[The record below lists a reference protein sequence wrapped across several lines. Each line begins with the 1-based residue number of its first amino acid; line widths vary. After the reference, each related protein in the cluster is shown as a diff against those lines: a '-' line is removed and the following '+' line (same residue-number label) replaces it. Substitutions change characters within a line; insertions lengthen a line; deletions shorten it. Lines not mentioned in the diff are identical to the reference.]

1 MRYVKMLQERIDTV
15 KRVCPNIRL
24 EFLQSTD
31 FNQMLVNSTFV
42 HLLALTILLFLPSPK
57 YQELI
62 VIPTFKL
69 DIIALE
75 PGKKTASPSAVG
87 QKERSPKPIAKKV
100 VAKRLPPSKPVAKKT
115 ETIRKQLSDLELML
129 GNAGTA
135 MRPLT
140 AALTLGQG
148 RYVLDGVPR
157 MRERPIVDL
166 VEGLQQ
172 LGAKVRLLNGPPGP
186 PVEILAQGLPGGTAR
201 IKGSVSSQFLSAILM
216 AAPGAQKDV
225 MLEIDDTL
233 VSVPYVEMTLALME
247 RFGVHVENR
256 DFQEFHIPGKQTYHS
271 PGDFFVEGD
280 ASSASYFLAG
290 AAITGGTVTV
300 HGCGTESLQGDSKF
314 AEVLE
319 QMGAEP
325 QWQPHSVTVRG
336 NTLKGV
342 DLDMNRMP
350 DAAMTL
356 AVAALFAEG
365 TTKIRNVYNW
375 RLKETERM
383 KAVTTELRKLGAEVE
398 EGDDYLIIDPP
409 DQIQSTEI
417 ETYDDHRMA
426 MAFSLAACGAESV
439 TILDPGC
446 VSKTFPDY
454 FEVLKSVSE

>member
-1 MRYVKMLQERIDTV
+1 MSRPDSLILAPIKRISGRVDLPGSKSLSNRVLLLSMLAEGTTRIQNLLDSDDVRYMIGALEKLGITLQETREKNEISVEGCSGRI
-15 KRVCPNIRL
+15 PN
-24 EFLQSTD
+24 
-31 FNQMLVNSTFV
+31 
-42 HLLALTILLFLPSPK
+42 
-57 YQELI
+57 
-62 VIPTFKL
+62 
-69 DIIALE
+69 
-75 PGKKTASPSAVG
+75 
-87 QKERSPKPIAKKV
+87 
-100 VAKRLPPSKPVAKKT
+100 
-115 ETIRKQLSDLELML
+115 SDLELML

-225 MLEIDDTL
+225 TLEIDDTL

-280 ASSASYFLAG
+280 ASSSSYFLAG

-300 HGCGTESLQGDSKF
+300 LGCGTESLQGDSKF

-319 QMGAEP
+319 QMGAET

>member
-1 MRYVKMLQERIDTV
+1 MSLGSLTLSPIKRISGKVDLPGSKSLSNRVLLLSMLAEGTTHIRNLLDSDDVRYMIG
-15 KRVCPNIRL
+15 
-24 EFLQSTD
+24 
-31 FNQMLVNSTFV
+31 
-42 HLLALTILLFLPSPK
+42 
-57 YQELI
+57 
-62 VIPTFKL
+62 
-69 DIIALE
+69 ALE
-75 PGKKTASPSAVG
+75 QLGIRMEETRESNEIRVEGCA
-87 QKERSPKPIAKKV
+87 AKI
-100 VAKRLPPSKPVAKKT
+100 PN
-115 ETIRKQLSDLELML
+115 SDLELML

-166 VEGLQQ
+166 VDGLRQ
-172 LGAKVRLLNGPPGP
+172 LGAEVSLLNGPPGP
-186 PVEILAQGLPGGTAR
+186 PVEIIASGLPGGTAE

-216 AAPGAQKDV
+216 AAPSAQNDV
-225 MLEIDDTL
+225 TLKIIDTL
-233 VSVPYVEMTLALME
+233 VSVPYVEMTLKLME
-247 RFGVHVENR
+247 RFGVKVENR
-256 DFQEFHIPGKQTYHS
+256 NFEEFHIQGNQTYLS
-271 PGDFFVEGD
+271 PGEFYVEGD

-290 AAITGGTVTV
+290 AAITGGSITVQ
-300 HGCGTESLQGDSKF
+300 GCGTESLQGDAKF

-319 QMGAEP
+319 LMGAETE
-325 QWQPHSVTVRG
+325 WQPNSVTVHG
-336 NTLKGV
+336 KSLKGV

-365 TTKIRNVYNW
+365 PTRIRNVYNW

-383 KAVTTELRKLGAEVE
+383 KAVTTELRKLGATVE
-398 EGDDYLIIDPP
+398 EGEDYLVVDPP
-409 DQIQSTEI
+409 QTILPCEI

-426 MAFSLAACGAESV
+426 MAFSLAACGPEPI

-454 FEVLKSVSE
+454 FEVLESVSV

>member
-1 MRYVKMLQERIDTV
+1 MSRPDSLILAPIKRISGRVDLPGSKSLSNRVLLLSMLAEGTTQIQNLLDSDDVRYMIGALEKLGITLQETREKNEISVEGCSGRI
-15 KRVCPNIRL
+15 PN
-24 EFLQSTD
+24 
-31 FNQMLVNSTFV
+31 
-42 HLLALTILLFLPSPK
+42 
-57 YQELI
+57 
-62 VIPTFKL
+62 
-69 DIIALE
+69 
-75 PGKKTASPSAVG
+75 
-87 QKERSPKPIAKKV
+87 
-100 VAKRLPPSKPVAKKT
+100 
-115 ETIRKQLSDLELML
+115 SDLELML

-216 AAPGAQKDV
+216 AAPGAEKDV
-225 MLEIDDTL
+225 TLEIDDTL

-300 HGCGTESLQGDSKF
+300 LGCGTESLQGDSKF

-319 QMGAEP
+319 QMGAET

-398 EGDDYLIIDPP
+398 EGEDYLIIDPP

>member
-1 MRYVKMLQERIDTV
+1 MSRPDSLILAPIKRISGRVDLPGSKSLSNRVLLLSMLAEGTTQIQNLLDSDDVRYMIGALEKLGITLQETREKNEISV
-15 KRVCPNIRL
+15 EGCSGGIPN
-24 EFLQSTD
+24 
-31 FNQMLVNSTFV
+31 
-42 HLLALTILLFLPSPK
+42 
-57 YQELI
+57 
-62 VIPTFKL
+62 
-69 DIIALE
+69 
-75 PGKKTASPSAVG
+75 
-87 QKERSPKPIAKKV
+87 
-100 VAKRLPPSKPVAKKT
+100 
-115 ETIRKQLSDLELML
+115 SDLELML

-216 AAPGAQKDV
+216 AAPGAQKDIT
-225 MLEIDDTL
+225 LEIDDTL

-300 HGCGTESLQGDSKF
+300 LGCGTESLQGDSKF

-319 QMGAEP
+319 QMGAET

>member
-1 MRYVKMLQERIDTV
+1 MSRPDSLILAPIKRISGRVDLPGSKSLSNRVLLLSMLAEGTTRIQNLLDSDDVRYMIGALEKLGITLQETREKNEISVEGCSGRI
-15 KRVCPNIRL
+15 PN
-24 EFLQSTD
+24 
-31 FNQMLVNSTFV
+31 
-42 HLLALTILLFLPSPK
+42 
-57 YQELI
+57 
-62 VIPTFKL
+62 
-69 DIIALE
+69 
-75 PGKKTASPSAVG
+75 
-87 QKERSPKPIAKKV
+87 
-100 VAKRLPPSKPVAKKT
+100 
-115 ETIRKQLSDLELML
+115 SDLELML

-216 AAPGAQKDV
+216 AAPGAEKDV
-225 MLEIDDTL
+225 TLEIDDTL
-233 VSVPYVEMTLALME
+233 VSMPYVEMTLALME

-300 HGCGTESLQGDSKF
+300 LGCGTESLQGDSKF

-319 QMGAEP
+319 QMGAET

>member
-1 MRYVKMLQERIDTV
+1 MSRPDSLILAPIKRISGRVDLPGSKSLSNRVLLLSMLAEGTTRIQNLLDSDDVRYMIGALEKLGITLQETREKNEISV
-15 KRVCPNIRL
+15 EGCSGGIPN
-24 EFLQSTD
+24 
-31 FNQMLVNSTFV
+31 
-42 HLLALTILLFLPSPK
+42 
-57 YQELI
+57 
-62 VIPTFKL
+62 
-69 DIIALE
+69 
-75 PGKKTASPSAVG
+75 
-87 QKERSPKPIAKKV
+87 
-100 VAKRLPPSKPVAKKT
+100 
-115 ETIRKQLSDLELML
+115 SDLELML

-216 AAPGAQKDV
+216 AAPGAEKDV
-225 MLEIDDTL
+225 TLEIDDTL

-319 QMGAEP
+319 QMGAET

>member
-1 MRYVKMLQERIDTV
+1 MSRPDSLILAPIKRISGRVDLPGSKSLSNRVLLLSMLAEGTTQIQNLLDSDDVRYMIGALEKLGITLQETREKNEISV
-15 KRVCPNIRL
+15 EGCSGGIPN
-24 EFLQSTD
+24 
-31 FNQMLVNSTFV
+31 
-42 HLLALTILLFLPSPK
+42 
-57 YQELI
+57 
-62 VIPTFKL
+62 
-69 DIIALE
+69 
-75 PGKKTASPSAVG
+75 
-87 QKERSPKPIAKKV
+87 
-100 VAKRLPPSKPVAKKT
+100 
-115 ETIRKQLSDLELML
+115 SDLELML

-300 HGCGTESLQGDSKF
+300 LGCGTESLQGDSKF

-319 QMGAEP
+319 QMGAET

>member
-1 MRYVKMLQERIDTV
+1 MSRPDSLILAPIKRISGRVDLPGSKSLSNRVLLLSMLAEGTTQIQNLLDSDDVRYMIGALEKLGITLQETREKNEISVEGCSGRI
-15 KRVCPNIRL
+15 PN
-24 EFLQSTD
+24 
-31 FNQMLVNSTFV
+31 
-42 HLLALTILLFLPSPK
+42 
-57 YQELI
+57 
-62 VIPTFKL
+62 
-69 DIIALE
+69 
-75 PGKKTASPSAVG
+75 
-87 QKERSPKPIAKKV
+87 
-100 VAKRLPPSKPVAKKT
+100 
-115 ETIRKQLSDLELML
+115 SDLELML

-216 AAPGAQKDV
+216 AAPGAEKDV
-225 MLEIDDTL
+225 TLEIDDTL

-300 HGCGTESLQGDSKF
+300 LGCGTESLQGDSKF

-319 QMGAEP
+319 QMGAET

>member
-1 MRYVKMLQERIDTV
+1 
-15 KRVCPNIRL
+15 
-24 EFLQSTD
+24 
-31 FNQMLVNSTFV
+31 
-42 HLLALTILLFLPSPK
+42 
-57 YQELI
+57 
-62 VIPTFKL
+62 
-69 DIIALE
+69 
-75 PGKKTASPSAVG
+75 
-87 QKERSPKPIAKKV
+87 
-100 VAKRLPPSKPVAKKT
+100 
-115 ETIRKQLSDLELML
+115 
-129 GNAGTA
+129 
-135 MRPLT
+135 
-140 AALTLGQG
+140 
-148 RYVLDGVPR
+148 
-157 MRERPIVDL
+157 
-166 VEGLQQ
+166 
-172 LGAKVRLLNGPPGP
+172 
-186 PVEILAQGLPGGTAR
+186 
-201 IKGSVSSQFLSAILM
+201 M

-233 VSVPYVEMTLALME
+233 VSVPYVEMTLELME

-271 PGDFFVEGD
+271 PGDFYVEGD

-300 HGCGTESLQGDSKF
+300 QGCGTESLQGDSKF
-314 AEVLE
+314 AEVLK
-319 QMGAEP
+319 QMGAET

-398 EGDDYLIIDPP
+398 EGGDYLIIDPP

-426 MAFSLAACGAESV
+426 MAFSLAACGGV
-439 TILDPGC
+439 PITILAPGC

-454 FEVLKSVSE
+454 FEVLAGVSE

>member
-1 MRYVKMLQERIDTV
+1 MSRPDSLILAPIKRISGRVDLPGSKSLSNRVLLLSMLAEGTTQIQNLLDSDDVRYMIGALEKLGITLQETREKNEISV
-15 KRVCPNIRL
+15 EGCSGGIPN
-24 EFLQSTD
+24 
-31 FNQMLVNSTFV
+31 
-42 HLLALTILLFLPSPK
+42 
-57 YQELI
+57 
-62 VIPTFKL
+62 
-69 DIIALE
+69 
-75 PGKKTASPSAVG
+75 
-87 QKERSPKPIAKKV
+87 
-100 VAKRLPPSKPVAKKT
+100 
-115 ETIRKQLSDLELML
+115 SDLELML

-319 QMGAEP
+319 QMGAET

>member
-1 MRYVKMLQERIDTV
+1 MSRPDSLILAPIKRISGRVDLPGSKSLSNRVLLLSMLAEGTTRIQNLLDSDDVRYMIGALEKLGITLQETREKNEISV
-15 KRVCPNIRL
+15 EGCSGGIPN
-24 EFLQSTD
+24 
-31 FNQMLVNSTFV
+31 
-42 HLLALTILLFLPSPK
+42 
-57 YQELI
+57 
-62 VIPTFKL
+62 
-69 DIIALE
+69 
-75 PGKKTASPSAVG
+75 
-87 QKERSPKPIAKKV
+87 
-100 VAKRLPPSKPVAKKT
+100 
-115 ETIRKQLSDLELML
+115 SDLELML

-216 AAPGAQKDV
+216 AAPGAEKDV
-225 MLEIDDTL
+225 TLEIDDTL

-319 QMGAEP
+319 QMGAET

-446 VSKTFPDY
+446 VSKTFPNY

>member
-1 MRYVKMLQERIDTV
+1 MSRPDSLILAPIKRISGRVDLPGSKSLSNRVLLLSMLAEGTTQIQNLLDSDDVRYMIGALEKLGITLQETREKNEISV
-15 KRVCPNIRL
+15 EGCSGGIPN
-24 EFLQSTD
+24 
-31 FNQMLVNSTFV
+31 
-42 HLLALTILLFLPSPK
+42 
-57 YQELI
+57 
-62 VIPTFKL
+62 
-69 DIIALE
+69 
-75 PGKKTASPSAVG
+75 
-87 QKERSPKPIAKKV
+87 
-100 VAKRLPPSKPVAKKT
+100 
-115 ETIRKQLSDLELML
+115 SDLELML

-216 AAPGAQKDV
+216 AAPGAEKDV
-225 MLEIDDTL
+225 TLEIDDTL

-280 ASSASYFLAG
+280 ASSSSYFLAG

-300 HGCGTESLQGDSKF
+300 LGCGTESLQGDSKF

-319 QMGAEP
+319 QMGAET

>member
-1 MRYVKMLQERIDTV
+1 MSRPDSLILAPIKRISGRVDLPGSKSLSNRVLLLSMLAEGTTQIQNLLDSDDVRYMIGALEKLGITLQETREKNEISV
-15 KRVCPNIRL
+15 EGCSGGIPN
-24 EFLQSTD
+24 
-31 FNQMLVNSTFV
+31 
-42 HLLALTILLFLPSPK
+42 
-57 YQELI
+57 
-62 VIPTFKL
+62 
-69 DIIALE
+69 
-75 PGKKTASPSAVG
+75 
-87 QKERSPKPIAKKV
+87 
-100 VAKRLPPSKPVAKKT
+100 
-115 ETIRKQLSDLELML
+115 SDLELML

-216 AAPGAQKDV
+216 AAPGAEKDV
-225 MLEIDDTL
+225 TLEIDDTL

-300 HGCGTESLQGDSKF
+300 LGCGTESLQGDSKF

-319 QMGAEP
+319 QMGAET

-417 ETYDDHRMA
+417 ETYDDHGMA

>member
-1 MRYVKMLQERIDTV
+1 MSRPDSLILAPIKRISGRVDLPGSKSLSNRVLLLSMLAEGTTQIQNLLDSDDVRYMIGALEKLGITLQETREKNEISVEGCSGRI
-15 KRVCPNIRL
+15 PN
-24 EFLQSTD
+24 
-31 FNQMLVNSTFV
+31 
-42 HLLALTILLFLPSPK
+42 
-57 YQELI
+57 
-62 VIPTFKL
+62 
-69 DIIALE
+69 
-75 PGKKTASPSAVG
+75 
-87 QKERSPKPIAKKV
+87 
-100 VAKRLPPSKPVAKKT
+100 
-115 ETIRKQLSDLELML
+115 SDLELML

-216 AAPGAQKDV
+216 AAPGAEKDV
-225 MLEIDDTL
+225 TLEIDDTL

-319 QMGAEP
+319 QMGAET

>member
-1 MRYVKMLQERIDTV
+1 MSRPDSLILAPIKRISGRVDLPGSKSLSNRVLLLSMLAEGTTRIQNLLDSDDVRYMIGALEKLGITLQETREKNEISVEGCSGRI
-15 KRVCPNIRL
+15 PN
-24 EFLQSTD
+24 
-31 FNQMLVNSTFV
+31 
-42 HLLALTILLFLPSPK
+42 
-57 YQELI
+57 
-62 VIPTFKL
+62 
-69 DIIALE
+69 
-75 PGKKTASPSAVG
+75 
-87 QKERSPKPIAKKV
+87 
-100 VAKRLPPSKPVAKKT
+100 
-115 ETIRKQLSDLELML
+115 SDLELML

-216 AAPGAQKDV
+216 AAPGAEKDV
-225 MLEIDDTL
+225 TLEIDDTL

-319 QMGAEP
+319 QMGAET

-398 EGDDYLIIDPP
+398 EGGDYLIIDPP

>member
-1 MRYVKMLQERIDTV
+1 MSRPDSLILAPIKRISGRVDLPGSKSLSNRVLLLSMLAEGTTRIQNLLDSDDVRYMIGALEKLGITLQETREKNEISVEGCSGRI
-15 KRVCPNIRL
+15 PN
-24 EFLQSTD
+24 
-31 FNQMLVNSTFV
+31 
-42 HLLALTILLFLPSPK
+42 
-57 YQELI
+57 
-62 VIPTFKL
+62 
-69 DIIALE
+69 
-75 PGKKTASPSAVG
+75 
-87 QKERSPKPIAKKV
+87 
-100 VAKRLPPSKPVAKKT
+100 
-115 ETIRKQLSDLELML
+115 SDLELML

-216 AAPGAQKDV
+216 AAPGAEKDV
-225 MLEIDDTL
+225 TLEIDDTL

-300 HGCGTESLQGDSKF
+300 LGCGTESLQGDSKF

-319 QMGAEP
+319 QMGAET

-446 VSKTFPDY
+446 VSKTFPNY

>member
-1 MRYVKMLQERIDTV
+1 MSRPDSLILAPIKRISGRVDLPGSKSLSNRVLLLSMLAEGTTRIQNLLDSDDVRYMIGALEKLGITLQETREKNEISV
-15 KRVCPNIRL
+15 EGCSGGIPN
-24 EFLQSTD
+24 
-31 FNQMLVNSTFV
+31 
-42 HLLALTILLFLPSPK
+42 
-57 YQELI
+57 
-62 VIPTFKL
+62 
-69 DIIALE
+69 
-75 PGKKTASPSAVG
+75 
-87 QKERSPKPIAKKV
+87 
-100 VAKRLPPSKPVAKKT
+100 
-115 ETIRKQLSDLELML
+115 SDLELML

-216 AAPGAQKDV
+216 AAPGAEKDV
-225 MLEIDDTL
+225 TLEIDDTL

-300 HGCGTESLQGDSKF
+300 LGCGTESLQGDSKF

-319 QMGAEP
+319 QMGAET

>member
-1 MRYVKMLQERIDTV
+1 MSRPDSLTLAPIKRISGRVELPGSKSLSNRVLLLSMLAEGTTQIQNLLDSDDVRYMIGALEKLGITLQETREKNEISVEGCSGRI
-15 KRVCPNIRL
+15 PN
-24 EFLQSTD
+24 
-31 FNQMLVNSTFV
+31 
-42 HLLALTILLFLPSPK
+42 
-57 YQELI
+57 
-62 VIPTFKL
+62 
-69 DIIALE
+69 
-75 PGKKTASPSAVG
+75 
-87 QKERSPKPIAKKV
+87 
-100 VAKRLPPSKPVAKKT
+100 
-115 ETIRKQLSDLELML
+115 SDLELML

-216 AAPGAQKDV
+216 AAPGAEKDV
-225 MLEIDDTL
+225 TLEIDDTL
-233 VSVPYVEMTLALME
+233 VSVPYVEMTLELME

-319 QMGAEP
+319 QMGAET

-398 EGDDYLIIDPP
+398 EGEDYLIIDPP

-426 MAFSLAACGAESV
+426 MAFSLAACGAEPI

-446 VSKTFPDY
+446 VSKTFPNY

>member
-1 MRYVKMLQERIDTV
+1 MSRPDSLILAPIKRISGRVDLPGSKSLSNRVLLLSMLAEGTTQIQNLLDSDDVRYMIGALEKLGITLQETREKNEISVEGCSGRI
-15 KRVCPNIRL
+15 PN
-24 EFLQSTD
+24 
-31 FNQMLVNSTFV
+31 
-42 HLLALTILLFLPSPK
+42 
-57 YQELI
+57 
-62 VIPTFKL
+62 
-69 DIIALE
+69 
-75 PGKKTASPSAVG
+75 
-87 QKERSPKPIAKKV
+87 
-100 VAKRLPPSKPVAKKT
+100 
-115 ETIRKQLSDLELML
+115 SDLELML

-216 AAPGAQKDV
+216 AAPGAEKDV
-225 MLEIDDTL
+225 TLEIDDTL

-300 HGCGTESLQGDSKF
+300 LGCGTESLQGDSKF

-319 QMGAEP
+319 QMGAET

-446 VSKTFPDY
+446 VSKTFPDF
-454 FEVLKSVSE
+454 FEVLEEVSEYSLGIPI

>member
-1 MRYVKMLQERIDTV
+1 MSRPDSLILAPIKRISGRVDLPGSKSLSNRVLLLSMLAEGTTQIQNLLDSDDVRYMIGALEKLGITLQETREKNEISV
-15 KRVCPNIRL
+15 EGCSGGIPN
-24 EFLQSTD
+24 
-31 FNQMLVNSTFV
+31 
-42 HLLALTILLFLPSPK
+42 
-57 YQELI
+57 
-62 VIPTFKL
+62 
-69 DIIALE
+69 
-75 PGKKTASPSAVG
+75 
-87 QKERSPKPIAKKV
+87 
-100 VAKRLPPSKPVAKKT
+100 
-115 ETIRKQLSDLELML
+115 SDLELML

-216 AAPGAQKDV
+216 AAPGAEKDV
-225 MLEIDDTL
+225 TLEIDDTL

-319 QMGAEP
+319 QMGAET

-426 MAFSLAACGAESV
+426 MAFSLAACGESPI
-439 TILDPGC
+439 TINNPGC

-454 FEVLKSVSE
+454 FEVLDGLCT

>member
-1 MRYVKMLQERIDTV
+1 MSRPDSLILAPIKRISGRVDLPGSKSLSNRVLLLSMLAEGTTQIQNLLDSDDVRYMIGALEKLGITLQETREKNEISV
-15 KRVCPNIRL
+15 EGCSGGIPN
-24 EFLQSTD
+24 
-31 FNQMLVNSTFV
+31 
-42 HLLALTILLFLPSPK
+42 
-57 YQELI
+57 
-62 VIPTFKL
+62 
-69 DIIALE
+69 
-75 PGKKTASPSAVG
+75 
-87 QKERSPKPIAKKV
+87 
-100 VAKRLPPSKPVAKKT
+100 
-115 ETIRKQLSDLELML
+115 SDLELML

-216 AAPGAQKDV
+216 AAPGAEKDV
-225 MLEIDDTL
+225 TLEIDDTL
-233 VSVPYVEMTLALME
+233 VSMPYVEMTLALME

-300 HGCGTESLQGDSKF
+300 LGCGTESLQGDSKF

-319 QMGAEP
+319 QMGAET

-398 EGDDYLIIDPP
+398 EGEDYLIIDPP

>member
-1 MRYVKMLQERIDTV
+1 MSRPDSLILAPIKRISGRVDLPGSKSLSNRVLLLSMLAEGTTQIQNLLDSDDVRYMIGALEKLGITLQETREKNEISV
-15 KRVCPNIRL
+15 EGCSGGIPN
-24 EFLQSTD
+24 
-31 FNQMLVNSTFV
+31 
-42 HLLALTILLFLPSPK
+42 
-57 YQELI
+57 
-62 VIPTFKL
+62 
-69 DIIALE
+69 
-75 PGKKTASPSAVG
+75 
-87 QKERSPKPIAKKV
+87 
-100 VAKRLPPSKPVAKKT
+100 
-115 ETIRKQLSDLELML
+115 SDLELML

-216 AAPGAQKDV
+216 AAPGAEKDV
-225 MLEIDDTL
+225 TLEIDDTL

-319 QMGAEP
+319 QMGAET

-446 VSKTFPDY
+446 VSKTFPNY

>member
-1 MRYVKMLQERIDTV
+1 MSRPDSLILAPIKRISGRVDLPGSKSLSNRVLLLSMLAEGTTQIQNLLDSDDVRYMIGALEKLGITLQETREKNEISV
-15 KRVCPNIRL
+15 EGCSGGIPN
-24 EFLQSTD
+24 
-31 FNQMLVNSTFV
+31 
-42 HLLALTILLFLPSPK
+42 
-57 YQELI
+57 
-62 VIPTFKL
+62 
-69 DIIALE
+69 
-75 PGKKTASPSAVG
+75 
-87 QKERSPKPIAKKV
+87 
-100 VAKRLPPSKPVAKKT
+100 
-115 ETIRKQLSDLELML
+115 SDLELML

-319 QMGAEP
+319 QMGAET

-398 EGDDYLIIDPP
+398 EGGDYLIIDPP

-446 VSKTFPDY
+446 VSKTFPNY

>member
-1 MRYVKMLQERIDTV
+1 MSRPDSLILAPIKRISGRVDLPGSKSLSNRVLLLSMLAEGTTRIQNLLDSDDVRYMIGALEKLGITLQETREKNEISV
-15 KRVCPNIRL
+15 EGCSGGIPN
-24 EFLQSTD
+24 
-31 FNQMLVNSTFV
+31 
-42 HLLALTILLFLPSPK
+42 
-57 YQELI
+57 
-62 VIPTFKL
+62 
-69 DIIALE
+69 
-75 PGKKTASPSAVG
+75 
-87 QKERSPKPIAKKV
+87 
-100 VAKRLPPSKPVAKKT
+100 
-115 ETIRKQLSDLELML
+115 SDLELML

-216 AAPGAQKDV
+216 AAPGAEKDV
-225 MLEIDDTL
+225 TLEIDDTL

-300 HGCGTESLQGDSKF
+300 LGCGTESLQGDSKF

-319 QMGAEP
+319 QMGAET

-398 EGDDYLIIDPP
+398 EGEDYLIIDPP

>member
-1 MRYVKMLQERIDTV
+1 MSRPDSLILAPIKRISGRVDLPGSKSLSNRVLLLSMLAEGTTQIQNLLDSDDVRYMIGALEKLGITLQETREKNEISV
-15 KRVCPNIRL
+15 EGCSGGIPN
-24 EFLQSTD
+24 
-31 FNQMLVNSTFV
+31 
-42 HLLALTILLFLPSPK
+42 
-57 YQELI
+57 
-62 VIPTFKL
+62 
-69 DIIALE
+69 
-75 PGKKTASPSAVG
+75 
-87 QKERSPKPIAKKV
+87 
-100 VAKRLPPSKPVAKKT
+100 
-115 ETIRKQLSDLELML
+115 SDLELML

-216 AAPGAQKDV
+216 AAPGAEKDV
-225 MLEIDDTL
+225 TLEIDDTL

-300 HGCGTESLQGDSKF
+300 LGCGTESLQGDSKF

-319 QMGAEP
+319 QMGAET

-398 EGDDYLIIDPP
+398 EGEDYLIIDPP

>member
-1 MRYVKMLQERIDTV
+1 MSRPDSLILAPIKRISGRVDLPGSKSLSNRVLLLSMLAEGTTRIQNLLDSDDVRYMIGALEKLGITLQETREKNEISV
-15 KRVCPNIRL
+15 EGCSGGIPN
-24 EFLQSTD
+24 
-31 FNQMLVNSTFV
+31 
-42 HLLALTILLFLPSPK
+42 
-57 YQELI
+57 
-62 VIPTFKL
+62 
-69 DIIALE
+69 
-75 PGKKTASPSAVG
+75 
-87 QKERSPKPIAKKV
+87 
-100 VAKRLPPSKPVAKKT
+100 
-115 ETIRKQLSDLELML
+115 SDLELML

-216 AAPGAQKDV
+216 AAPGAEKDV
-225 MLEIDDTL
+225 TLEIDDTL
-233 VSVPYVEMTLALME
+233 VSMPYVEMTLALME

-319 QMGAEP
+319 QMGAET

>member
-1 MRYVKMLQERIDTV
+1 MSRPDSLILAPIKRISGRVDLPGSKSLSNRVLLLSMLAEGTTQIQNLLDSDDVRYMIGALEKLGITLQETREKNEISV
-15 KRVCPNIRL
+15 EGCSGGIPN
-24 EFLQSTD
+24 
-31 FNQMLVNSTFV
+31 
-42 HLLALTILLFLPSPK
+42 
-57 YQELI
+57 
-62 VIPTFKL
+62 
-69 DIIALE
+69 
-75 PGKKTASPSAVG
+75 
-87 QKERSPKPIAKKV
+87 
-100 VAKRLPPSKPVAKKT
+100 
-115 ETIRKQLSDLELML
+115 SDLELML

-319 QMGAEP
+319 QMGAET

-398 EGDDYLIIDPP
+398 EGEDYLIIDPP

>member
-1 MRYVKMLQERIDTV
+1 MSRPDSLILAPIKRISGRVDLPGSKSLSNRVLLLSMLAEGTTRIQNLLDSDDVRYMIGALEKLGITLQETREKNEISV
-15 KRVCPNIRL
+15 EGCSGGIPN
-24 EFLQSTD
+24 
-31 FNQMLVNSTFV
+31 
-42 HLLALTILLFLPSPK
+42 
-57 YQELI
+57 
-62 VIPTFKL
+62 
-69 DIIALE
+69 
-75 PGKKTASPSAVG
+75 
-87 QKERSPKPIAKKV
+87 
-100 VAKRLPPSKPVAKKT
+100 
-115 ETIRKQLSDLELML
+115 SDLELML

-216 AAPGAQKDV
+216 AAPGAEKDV
-225 MLEIDDTL
+225 TLEIDDTL

-319 QMGAEP
+319 QMGAET

-426 MAFSLAACGAESV
+426 MAFSLAACGSEPI

-446 VSKTFPDY
+446 VSKTFPNY

>member
-1 MRYVKMLQERIDTV
+1 MSRPDSLILAPIKRISGRVDLPGSKSLSNRVLLLSMLAEGTTRIQNLLDSDDVRYMIGALEKLGITLQETREKNEISVEGCSGRI
-15 KRVCPNIRL
+15 PN
-24 EFLQSTD
+24 
-31 FNQMLVNSTFV
+31 
-42 HLLALTILLFLPSPK
+42 
-57 YQELI
+57 
-62 VIPTFKL
+62 
-69 DIIALE
+69 
-75 PGKKTASPSAVG
+75 
-87 QKERSPKPIAKKV
+87 
-100 VAKRLPPSKPVAKKT
+100 
-115 ETIRKQLSDLELML
+115 SDLELML

-216 AAPGAQKDV
+216 AAPGAEKDV
-225 MLEIDDTL
+225 TLEIDDTL

-300 HGCGTESLQGDSKF
+300 LGCGTESLQGDSKF

-319 QMGAEP
+319 QMGAET

-398 EGDDYLIIDPP
+398 EGGDYLIIDPP

>member
-1 MRYVKMLQERIDTV
+1 MSRPDSLILAPIKRISGRVDLPGSKSLSNRVLLLSMLAEGTTRIQNLLDSDDVRYMIGALEKLGITLQETREKNEISVEGCSGRI
-15 KRVCPNIRL
+15 PN
-24 EFLQSTD
+24 
-31 FNQMLVNSTFV
+31 
-42 HLLALTILLFLPSPK
+42 
-57 YQELI
+57 
-62 VIPTFKL
+62 
-69 DIIALE
+69 
-75 PGKKTASPSAVG
+75 
-87 QKERSPKPIAKKV
+87 
-100 VAKRLPPSKPVAKKT
+100 
-115 ETIRKQLSDLELML
+115 SDLELML

-216 AAPGAQKDV
+216 AAPGAEKDV
-225 MLEIDDTL
+225 TLEIDDTL

-271 PGDFFVEGD
+271 PGDFYVEGD

-300 HGCGTESLQGDSKF
+300 LGCGTESLQGDSKF

-319 QMGAEP
+319 QMGAET

-398 EGDDYLIIDPP
+398 EGEDYL
-409 DQIQSTEI
+409 
-417 ETYDDHRMA
+417 
-426 MAFSLAACGAESV
+426 
-439 TILDPGC
+439 
-446 VSKTFPDY
+446 
-454 FEVLKSVSE
+454 

>member
-1 MRYVKMLQERIDTV
+1 MSRPDSLILAPIKRISGRVDLPGSKSLSNRVLLLSMLAEGTTRIQNLLDSDDVRYMIGALEKLGITLQETREKNEISVEGCSGRI
-15 KRVCPNIRL
+15 PN
-24 EFLQSTD
+24 
-31 FNQMLVNSTFV
+31 
-42 HLLALTILLFLPSPK
+42 
-57 YQELI
+57 
-62 VIPTFKL
+62 
-69 DIIALE
+69 
-75 PGKKTASPSAVG
+75 
-87 QKERSPKPIAKKV
+87 
-100 VAKRLPPSKPVAKKT
+100 
-115 ETIRKQLSDLELML
+115 SDLELML

-216 AAPGAQKDV
+216 AAPGAEKDV
-225 MLEIDDTL
+225 TLEIDDTL

-319 QMGAEP
+319 QMGAET